1 MDDEDYNYGGLKD
14 EVESEQNVIYY
25 RRGKDEMSINIT
37 NKCPNA
43 CLFCIRD
50 KDEGWGVS
58 NLYLDEDPT
67 LEEIREKTKEEVEQ
81 NDTEITKVKICGYG
95 EPLIRMDI
103 LPEIVKLVREQLP
116 ETTIQLTTTGWPV
129 YSIENGVEKFEK
141 CAENGLD
148 RIYLST
154 HAVDEEDYNKVVR
167 PAEENSFEKVVDFL
181 KLSKKLDMK
190 VVCSFVDVN
199 VVTEEEIKEFT
210 EKHDVA
216 YDIRELEG

>member
-1 MDDEDYNYGGLKD
+1 MQEQDYNYGGLED

-50 KDEGWGVS
+50 KDEGWSVS
-58 NLYLDEDPT
+58 NLYLDEDPS
-67 LEEIREKTKEEVEQ
+67 LEEIKEKTEKEVQQ

-95 EPLIRMDI
+95 EPLIRMDV
-103 LPEIVKLVREQLP
+103 LPELVKFVREQLP

-129 YSIENGVEKFEK
+129 YSIENGVERFEK

-154 HAVDEEDYNKVVR
+154 HAVNEEDYNKVVR
-167 PAEENSFEKVVDFL
+167 PAEENSFGKVLNFL
-181 KLSKKLDMK
+181 DLSKELGIK
-190 VVCSFVDVN
+190 VVCSFVDIG
-199 VVTEEEIKEFT
+199 VVDEEDIEEFT
-210 EKHDVA
+210 EKKDVE
-216 YDIRELEG
+216 YDIRELE